1 MEAEKLDRPD
11 LGEEDSST
19 QSQERPVSSI
29 WDKFL
34 SNNWFV
40 EQNNWF
46 VSHLLLHG
54 LVVSAV
60 DGEGGELL
68 LDVEDVRGEEAGGD
82 VRQGGKDLGP
92 ALEQIRT
99 PVIHFS
105 EV

>member
-34 SNNWFV
+34 S
-40 EQNNWF
+40 NNWF